1 MATCNNYIT
10 VPASQ
15 SEVKAMPS
23 HDNQPRHDD
32 ERSQVDDNNG
42 MFTGV
47 LLLK

>member
-1 MATCNNYIT
+1 MVTCNNYIT

-15 SEVKAMPS
+15 SEVKAMLS
-23 HDNQPRHDD
+23 HDNQPRKDD
-32 ERSQVDDNNG
+32 KRSQVDDSNG

>member
-1 MATCNNYIT
+1 MVTCNKYIT

-15 SEVKAMPS
+15 LEVKAMPS
-23 HDNQPRHDD
+23 NDNQPRQDD
-32 ERSQVDDNNG
+32 ERSQVDDYNG